1 MNNKLRAYT
10 EAAQKLLAGQN
21 YSLICELNSDG
32 SVTFKDFG
40 EGITA
45 PSQSD
50 LDAKATE
57 LDNGYPMEELRTQR
71 NKLLAESDW
80 MAVSDRTPTDAQ
92 KTYRQALRD
101 LPASTT
107 PTCDSDGNLDSSSLT
122 WPTEPS

>member
-1 MNNKLRAYT
+1 MNNKLKAYT

-101 LPASTT
+101 LPANQT
-107 PTCDSDGNLDSSSLT
+107 PSDMQLSNIT

>member
-21 YSLICELNSDG
+21 YSLICELNSDC

-57 LDNGYPMEELRTQR
+57 LDNGYPMEELRMQR

-101 LPASTT
+101 LPANQT
-107 PTCDSDGNLDSSSLT
+107 PSDMQLSNIT
-122 WPTEPS
+122 WPTETS

>member
-1 MNNKLRAYT
+1 MNDKLRAYT

-21 YSLICELNSDG
+21 YSLICELNSDD
-32 SVTFKDFG
+32 SITFKDFG

-101 LPASTT
+101 LPANQT
-107 PTCDSDGNLDSSSLT
+107 PSDMQLSNIT
-122 WPTEPS
+122 WPTKPS

>member
-10 EAAQKLLAGQN
+10 EAAQALLAGQN

-101 LPASTT
+101 LPANQT
-107 PTCDSDGNLDSSSLT
+107 PSDMQLSNIT

>member
-1 MNNKLRAYT
+1 MNDKLRAYT

-21 YSLICELNSDG
+21 YSLICKLNSDD
-32 SVTFKDFG
+32 SITFKDFG

-101 LPASTT
+101 LPANQT
-107 PTCDSDGNLDSSSLT
+107 PSDMQLSNIT

>member
-10 EAAQKLLAGQN
+10 EAAQALLAGQN
-21 YSLICELNSDG
+21 YAIISDLNADG
-32 SVTFKDFG
+32 SVTFREVGD
-40 EGITA
+40 GITA

-101 LPASTT
+101 LPANQT
-107 PTCDSDGNLDSSSLT
+107 PSDMQLSNIT
-122 WPTEPS
+122 WPTKPS

>member
-57 LDNGYPMEELRTQR
+57 LDNGYPMEELRIQR

-101 LPASTT
+101 LPANQT
-107 PTCDSDGNLDSSSLT
+107 PSDMQLSNIT

>member
-71 NKLLAESDW
+71 NKLLADSDW
-80 MAVSDRTPTDAQ
+80 MAVSDRTATDAQ

-101 LPASTT
+101 LPANQT
-107 PTCDSDGNLDSSSLT
+107 PSDMQLSNIT

>member
-101 LPASTT
+101 LPANQT
-107 PTCDSDGNLDSSSLT
+107 PSDMQLSNIT

>member
-10 EAAQKLLAGQN
+10 EAAQALLSGQN
-21 YSLICELNSDG
+21 YAIICDLNKDG

-101 LPASTT
+101 LPANQT
-107 PTCDSDGNLDSSSLT
+107 PSDMQLSNIT

>member
-1 MNNKLRAYT
+1 MNDKLRAYT

-57 LDNGYPMEELRTQR
+57 LDNGYPMEALRTQR

-101 LPASTT
+101 LPANQT
-107 PTCDSDGNLDSSSLT
+107 PSDMQLSNIT

>member
-1 MNNKLRAYT
+1 MNNKLKAYT

-57 LDNGYPMEELRTQR
+57 LDNGYPMEELRIQR

-101 LPASTT
+101 LPANQT
-107 PTCDSDGNLDSSSLT
+107 PSDMQLSNIT

>member
-71 NKLLAESDW
+71 NKLLAESHW
-80 MAVSDRTPTDAQ
+80 MAMSDRTPTDAQ

-101 LPASTT
+101 LPANQT
-107 PTCDSDGNLDSSSLT
+107 PSDMQLSNIT